1 MVLFSIGNINVNG
14 NVIVIAVFGL
24 NFVIVTVRVVNVGI
38 VFLGIKIIVVMLVF
52 NVVGLGD
59 V

>member
-14 NVIVIAVFGL
+14 NVIVTVVFGL
-24 NFVIVTVRVVNVGI
+24 NFVIVIVRVVNVGI